1 MAIFSING
9 IKKLGLNN
17 YQAVIVAAQH
27 ARNLNAR
34 RLRQLERMEEDPS
47 IDVEAR
53 KITMLALRDVLDG
66 KVKYTVSDS
75 M

>member
-1 MAIFSING
+1 MALFSVAG
-9 IKKLGLNN
+9 ITDLGLNK

-27 ARNLNAR
+27 ARHLNSK
-34 RLRQLERMEEDPS
+34 RLRQLERLGEDPS
-47 IDVEAR
+47 VDVEAR

-66 KVKYTVSDS
+66 KVKFETPDS

>member
-1 MAIFSING
+1 MALFSVEG
-9 IKKLGLNN
+9 IKDLGLNK

-27 ARNLNAR
+27 ARHLNSK
-34 RLRQLERMEEDPS
+34 RLRQLERMGEDPT

-66 KVKYTVSDS
+66 KVKFTAPDS

>member
-1 MAIFSING
+1 MALFSVEG
-9 IKKLGLNN
+9 IVDLGLNK

-27 ARNLNAR
+27 ARHLNSK
-34 RLRQLERMEEDPS
+34 RLRQLERMGEDPS

-66 KVKYTVSDS
+66 KVKYTSPDS

>member
-66 KVKYTVSDS
+66 KVKYTASDS